1 VCPTQERT
9 LVFDGRI
16 KLLSLQPASRFT
28 KQQHRR
34 LWLDRVFTSPASRL
48 AARGGIAHGRCMRVH
63 VRRWANRPAARDPAI
78 RAARLRVRAINATG
92 VLTVTARSIDRPGPD
107 QPDVTEQPPTPMTVE
122 AGPEECAVDEQL
134 INASLPA
141 PHLVALPCWGGAGT
155 AAGAEQHATHSLLD
169 RRRVPRAVNGERL
182 SRRPA
187 RSLLA
192 AGAAGCSGAVV
203 ASVLWPRKRG
213 EGSSMLSSQ
222 IVDTRPAAFL
232 TMSGVCLM
240 ACVRVD
246 FRRKRW

>member
-1 VCPTQERT
+1 MCPTQERT

-92 VLTVTARSIDRPGPD
+92 VLAVTARSIDRPGPD
-107 QPDVTEQPPTPMTVE
+107 QDVTEQPPTPMTVE
-122 AGPEECAVDEQL
+122 ARPEECAVDEQL

-155 AAGAEQHATHSLLD
+155 AAGAEQHATHSPLD

-222 IVDTRPAAFL
+222 IVGTRPAAFL

-240 ACVRVD
+240 ACVMVD
-246 FRRKRW
+246 CRRKRW

>member
-141 PHLVALPCWGGAGT
+141 PHLVALPCWGGGGGGGCTRPPGTTAT
-155 AAGAEQHATHSLLD
+155 AAGAEQHATPFAAGPPPCS
-169 RRRVPRAVNGERL
+169 ACGER
-182 SRRPA
+182 RE
-187 RSLLA
+187 
-192 AGAAGCSGAVV
+192 AV
-203 ASVLWPRKRG
+203 A
-213 EGSSMLSSQ
+213 
-222 IVDTRPAAFL
+222 
-232 TMSGVCLM
+232 
-240 ACVRVD
+240 
-246 FRRKRW
+246 